1 MSQFNPLV
9 SNNCPPRNIQQSL
22 LLKGLATLAHPP
34 VWNHVARMIKHF
46 VIYVSDDI
54 GNDIPF
60 LQGLGQHSKYQ
71 IIPTISCVK
80 K

>member
-34 VWNHVARMIKHF
+34 VWNHV
-46 VIYVSDDI
+46 SDDI